1 MDEIYKYMKNSPFW
15 SSLPFLI
22 KNDEDEVINKLKA
35 VPVFEGIPDRGLDII
50 RSMCHKRVFK
60 EGDHIFHSG
69 DPGVGMYIILE
80 GFVEIYRREK
90 GREMKLTTLQTG
102 DFFGELAL
110 LEDLPRTASAKALTY
125 TRTIGFFRPDLI
137 GLLARKP
144 RLINKI
150 LLNLSKLIGRR
161 LIRTTELL
169 DQRTVYEEVP

>member
-50 RSMCHKRVFK
+50 RSMCHTRVFK

-169 DQRTVYEEVP
+169 DQSTVYEEVP